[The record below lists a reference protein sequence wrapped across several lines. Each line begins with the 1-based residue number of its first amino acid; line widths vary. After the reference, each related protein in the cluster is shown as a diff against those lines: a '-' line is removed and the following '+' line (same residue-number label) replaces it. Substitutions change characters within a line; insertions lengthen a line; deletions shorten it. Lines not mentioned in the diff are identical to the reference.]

1 MCPSPLIIRFFS
13 LKTRKNWEGTSY
25 QMVRLVC
32 RHFAADE
39 RFARQYRHEPLPEFP
54 LTLPFSG
61 IFQGFSA
68 CGSYSK
74 HSQDHGQWQVCCV
87 CCACVVVYCGKTLK
101 TRGNREKCVWYGVCA
116 VWCCEVRKYTK
127 NTRNIGNIVKTWSPF
142 WARRD
147 HPRTE
152 KRSKLAIFP
161 NALFLRFPW
170 DLPTILARGPNPN
183 AQKRRFLPKV
193 LIQRKVLIMRWKK
206 S

>member
-1 MCPSPLIIRFFS
+1 MGGNQLPDGSIGLSSLRRRRTVCPSVSARALARVSPDFAFFS
-13 LKTRKNWEGTSY
+13 
-25 QMVRLVC
+25 
-32 RHFAADE
+32 
-39 RFARQYRHEPLPEFP
+39 
-54 LTLPFSG
+54 

-68 CGSYSK
+68 CGSYSN

-87 CCACVVVYCGKTLK
+87 CCACVVVYCGKTLE

-127 NTRNIGNIVKTWSPF
+127 TRETLGTLSKHGLRF
-142 WARRD
+142 WHGMAIQG
-147 HPRTE
+147 P
-152 KRSKLAIFP
+152 KKGPKLVIFT

-193 LIQRKVLIMRWKK
+193 LIQR